1 MKTRRTLLLA
11 LGGLLV
17 TPASVLATEVN
28 GVWRTSLPGRKNNRR
43 PFTFELEQ
51 ASDGTL
57 TGTVVGF
64 RSRGQIQNGK
74 IAGDKIRFSAE
85 NKYEARNVLMTFQG
99 ACEGDK
105 LKLTVTF
112 ADNDTKIEITATRE

>member
-17 TPASVLATEVN
+17 TPASMLATDVT
-28 GVWRTSLPGRKNNRR
+28 GTCRTGLPGRQNNTR
-43 PFTFELEQ
+43 PFTFELGQ

-57 TGTVVGF
+57 SGTVVGF
-64 RSRGQIQNGK
+64 RSRGQVPNSE

-85 NKYEARNVLMTFQG
+85 NKYEARSVLMTFQG
-99 ACEGDK
+99 ACEGDQMN
-105 LKLTVTF
+105 LAVTF
-112 ADNDTKIEITATRE
+112 ADNDSKIEITATRD